1 MVIIISHP
9 HAMGPHYLDRLFSP
23 RSIAVFGASD
33 RAGSV
38 GGRVLKSITGGGY
51 AGPVFPVNP
60 KHREVAGRRAFRSI
74 LELHEPVDLAIIAT
88 PAATVPGILHDCGEH
103 GVRAAIVHS
112 TGFDAAQDSDHGAAQ
127 GRALLAE
134 AHRYGIRLLGPNC
147 LGLIRPGAKL
157 NATFGVGGAQPGSL
171 ALISQSGALCTAILD
186 WASPRNIGFSAV
198 VSTGDAADL
207 DFGELLDYFALDRAT
222 HSILLYVE
230 GIRDARAFLS
240 GLRVAARMKPVVV
253 IKAGRHAEGSRAA
266 RSHTGALVGADDAFD
281 AALAR
286 AGAVR
291 ANSIRELFAAA
302 QLLATRHRVRGNRLA
317 IVTNAGG
324 LGVMAADRAIDL
336 GLAVPVLDAA
346 TLARLDATLPS
357 TWSHGNPIDI
367 LGDAPPARYA
377 AAVAAC
383 LDDPNVDGVLAML
396 APQAMT
402 APLAAAEA
410 VLGARADDDK
420 PLVACW
426 MGQTQVAPAR
436 ALLSAR
442 GVPEFPSPETAV
454 EAFSHLVAYHRN
466 QQLLRQVPGPLA
478 PHSAPDVDGARLV
491 IESALAERRGML
503 NPLEC
508 RALLKAF
515 GIAATPVQLARTPA
529 EALVAA
535 EALGFPV
542 ALKIA
547 SPDLPHKSDVSG
559 VRLNISDAHSVR
571 SVFHELIES
580 VRAQRPQARID
591 GVTVERMYSGAHGR
605 ELHVGVAR
613 DEVFGPVIS
622 FGLGGTAVEVL
633 ADRALALP
641 PLNTFIAQ
649 TLIGQTR
656 AARLLGQFRNLP
668 PVDMAALEAV
678 LWRVSEMVC
687 ELPEIHELDLNPLV
701 ADENGAIALDA
712 RIVIEVPPPN
722 LERYAHMAIHPFPAH
737 LVARM
742 QMPDGTDVLLR
753 PIRPED
759 AGIEDRFVREL
770 SPRAKYFRFMQ
781 SLRELTR
788 EMLIRFTQMDYQREL
803 ALIAVVMEGGRE
815 TEVAVARYGMNPDRE
830 SCEFAIVVADAWQGK
845 GIGSRLMGMLM
856 EAAKARGFRRME
868 GEVLAENAPMLALV
882 RHLGFATDISSDS
895 PDVVNV
901 WREL

>member
-1 MVIIISHP
+1 MVDTTP
-9 HAMGPHYLDRLFSP
+9 RTQAMGPHYLDRLFSP

-33 RAGSV
+33 RAESV
-38 GGRVLKSITGGGY
+38 GGRVLQSIVAGGY
-51 AGPVFPVNP
+51 AGPIYPINP
-60 KHREVAGRRAFRSI
+60 KHRAVAGRRAFRSI
-74 LELHEPVDLAIIAT
+74 LELQEPVDLAVIAT
-88 PAATVPGILHDCGEH
+88 PAATVPGILHESGEH

-112 TGFDAAQDSDHGAAQ
+112 TGFADSQDPEHGAAH

-147 LGLIRPGAKL
+147 LGLIRPGEKL
-157 NATFGVGGAQPGSL
+157 NATFGVGGAAPGSL

-186 WASPRNIGFSAV
+186 WASPRNIGFSSV
-198 VSTGDAADL
+198 VSTGDAIDL

-230 GIRDARAFLS
+230 GIRDARTFLS

-302 QLLATRHRVRGNRLA
+302 QLLSTRHRVRGNRLA

-324 LGVMAADRAIDL
+324 LGVMAADRAVDL

-346 TLARLDATLPS
+346 TLARLDATLPP
-357 TWSHGNPIDI
+357 TWSHGNPVDI

-410 VLGARADDDK
+410 VLGACTDDDK

-442 GVPEFPSPETAV
+442 SVPEFPSPETAV

-491 IESALAERRGML
+491 IESALAERRSLL

-508 RALLKAF
+508 RALLRAF

-547 SPDLPHKSDVSG
+547 SPDVPHKSDVSG
-559 VRLNISDAHSVR
+559 VRLNISDAHAVR
-571 SVFHELIES
+571 SAFHELIES
-580 VRAQRPQARID
+580 VRAQRPEARID
-591 GVTVERMYSGAHGR
+591 GATVERMYSGAHGR

-633 ADRALALP
+633 GDRALALP
-641 PLNTFIAQ
+641 PLNTFITR

-687 ELPEIHELDLNPLV
+687 ELPEIRELDLNPLV

-712 RIVIEVPPPN
+712 RMVIEPPPAN
-722 LERYAHMAIHPFPAH
+722 RERYAHMAIHPYPAH

-742 QMPDGTDVLLR
+742 QMADGTDVALR

-788 EMLIRFTQMDYQREL
+788 EMLIRFTQIDYQREL
-803 ALIAVVMEGGRE
+803 ALIAVVTEDGRE

-830 SCEFAIVVADAWQGK
+830 SCEFAIVVADTWQGK

-856 EAAKARGFRRME
+856 EAARARGFRRME

-882 RHLGFATDISSDS
+882 RHLGFATETSGDS
-895 PDVVNV
+895 PEIVNV